1 MNTVLR
7 VATAFAAGVAAMY
20 FLDPATGRRR
30 RTQVR
35 DQGVAAGHD
44 LEDFARAKSK
54 RVVDHAQ
61 GALARTRSRL
71 STEPVDDQ
79 QLHEQIRTRLGRL
92 VERPGEVKVDVNDG
106 HVVLRGK
113 AAPAEIEDLMATIA
127 AMRGVTDIDSRLSAD
142 DGSQPRQQTGRGN
155 SVEQRASSE

>member
-20 FLDPATGRRR
+20 FLDPNTGRRR
-30 RTQVR
+30 RARVR
-35 DQGVAAGHD
+35 DQGVATGHD
-44 LEDFARAKSK
+44 LEDFALAKSK
-54 RVVDHAQ
+54 RAVDHAQ

-79 QLHEQIRTRLGRL
+79 QLHERIRTRLGRL

-106 HVVLRGK
+106 HVVLRGQ
-113 AAPAEIEDLMATIA
+113 AAQAEIDDLMAAIA

-142 DGSQPRQQTGRGN
+142 DGSHPRQQSSRDN
-155 SVEQRASSE
+155 SVEQHASAE